1 MAILEIIQSNL
12 LTPIVLFF
20 IFGMVAAIIKS
31 KVLASIKKLEDKL

>member
-20 IFGMVAAIIKS
+20 IFGIVAARIKS
-31 KVLASIKKLEDKL
+31 EVLASIKKLEDGL